1 MREYTKM
8 YSRIIEYLLGAEES
22 EINSF
27 QGK

>member
-1 MREYTKM
+1 MREYILV